1 MRGGKREKEEERRM
15 RERTSEGDGLKQLV
29 YYGLHEYCNSSDL
42 TVKSTLYDTHT
53 PGMHK
58 PDVSTEHAEVTYS
71 IPGNSTGLK
80 VRAFK
85 VDTHT
90 PERWV
95 KYEVL
100 YHYRVQMFPDLS
112 ID

>member
-1 MRGGKREKEEERRM
+1 M
-15 RERTSEGDGLKQLV
+15 TTTHLP
-29 YYGLHEYCNSSDL
+29 L
-42 TVKSTLYDTHT
+42 TVNAPTHLPLT
-53 PGMHK
+53 VNDNPPPGMHK
-58 PDVSTEHAEVTYS
+58 PDVGKEHAEVTYS

>member
-1 MRGGKREKEEERRM
+1 M
-15 RERTSEGDGLKQLV
+15 TPTHLP
-29 YYGLHEYCNSSDL
+29 L
-42 TVKSTLYDTHT
+42 TVYDN
-53 PGMHK
+53 PPLGMHK
-58 PDVSTEHAEVTYS
+58 PDVSKEHAEVTYS